1 MSRRIALLLVLAAA
15 ALLPFGLA
23 VRAFADE
30 WRAPNLRPQRFG
42 LRAVDV
48 VWHDPSLRSAIITSL
63 VVALTAALLA
73 LPLAW
78 PAARSL
84 GAAPR
89 RPLLLALLALPMLV
103 PGYAVATGIS
113 TWLVRLGIP
122 GGVPSIVVA
131 HLPSVLAYEILLL
144 LPAFDARLRQLDEA
158 GAVLGARPAI
168 RALLVELPA
177 RRGAVVA
184 ALAIGFTVS
193 WAQYGTSLAVGAGTV
208 TLPVV
213 LVPFAQTDP
222 QVAALLAL
230 GALLPPVIGLI
241 ASARSSSTLLG

>member
-1 MSRRIALLLVLAAA
+1 MPRRIALLLVPAAA
-15 ALLPFGLA
+15 ALLPLGLA

-30 WRAPNLRPQRFG
+30 WRAPNLWPQQFG

-48 VWHDPSLRSAIITSL
+48 VMHDPSLHSAIIASL

-73 LPLAW
+73 FPLAW

-84 GAAPR
+84 GATPG
-89 RPLLLALLALPMLV
+89 RPLLLALLALPLLV

-113 TWLVRLGIP
+113 AWLVRLGIP
-122 GGVPSIVVA
+122 GGVPSIVIA

-144 LPAFDARLRQLDEA
+144 LPAFDARLRRLDEA
-158 GAVLGARPAI
+158 GAVLGARPVV
-168 RALLVELPA
+168 RALLVEMPA
-177 RRGAVVA
+177 RRGAVTA
-184 ALAIGFTVS
+184 ALAVGFTVS
-193 WAQYGTSLAVGAGTV
+193 WAQYGTSLAVGAGIV

-213 LVPFAQTDP
+213 LVPFAQADR

-230 GALLPPVIGLI
+230 VALLPPVIALI
-241 ASARSSSTLLG
+241 ASARSASTLL

>member
-1 MSRRIALLLVLAAA
+1 MPRRVALLLVLAAA
-15 ALLPFGLA
+15 ALLPLGLA

-30 WRAPNLRPQRFG
+30 WRAPNLWPQQFG

-48 VWHDPSLRSAIITSL
+48 VSHDPSLRSAIITSV

-73 LPLAW
+73 FPLAW

-84 GAAPR
+84 GATPR
-89 RPLLLALLALPMLV
+89 RPLLLALLALPLVV
-103 PGYAVATGIS
+103 PGYAFATGIS
-113 TWLVRLGIP
+113 AWFVRLGIP
-122 GGVPSIVVA
+122 GGVPSLMLA

-144 LPAFDARLRQLDEA
+144 LPAFDARLRHLGEA

-168 RALLVELPA
+168 RTLLIELPA

-184 ALAIGFTVS
+184 AIVVGFTVS

-208 TLPVV
+208 TLPLV
-213 LVPFAQTDP
+213 LVPFAQADP

-230 GALLPPVIGLI
+230 IALLPPVIGLI
-241 ASARSSSTLLG
+241 ASARSASTLL

>member
-1 MSRRIALLLVLAAA
+1 MPRRVALLLLLAAA
-15 ALLPFGLA
+15 ALLPLGLA

-30 WRAPNLRPQRFG
+30 WRAPNLWPQQFG

-48 VWHDPSLRSAIITSL
+48 VSHDPSLRSAIITSV

-73 LPLAW
+73 FPLAW

-84 GAAPR
+84 GATPR
-89 RPLLLALLALPMLV
+89 RPLLLALLALPLLV
-103 PGYAVATGIS
+103 PGYAFATGIS
-113 TWLVRLGIP
+113 AWFVRLGIP
-122 GGVPSIVVA
+122 GGVPSLMLA

-144 LPAFDARLRQLDEA
+144 LPAFDARLRHLGEA

-168 RALLVELPA
+168 RTLLIELPA

-184 ALAIGFTVS
+184 ALVVGFTVS

-208 TLPVV
+208 TLPLV
-213 LVPFAQTDP
+213 LVPFAQADP

-230 GALLPPVIGLI
+230 IALLPPVIGLI
-241 ASARSSSTLLG
+241 ASARSASTLL

>member
-1 MSRRIALLLVLAAA
+1 MPRRVALLLVLAAA
-15 ALLPFGLA
+15 ALLPLGLA
-23 VRAFADE
+23 VRAFADD
-30 WRAPNLRPQRFG
+30 WRAPNLWPQQFG

-48 VWHDPSLRSAIITSL
+48 VSHDPSLRSAIITSV

-73 LPLAW
+73 FPLAW

-84 GAAPR
+84 GATPR
-89 RPLLLALLALPMLV
+89 RPLLLALLALPLVV
-103 PGYAVATGIS
+103 PGYAFATGIS
-113 TWLVRLGIP
+113 AWFVRLGIP
-122 GGVPSIVVA
+122 GGVPSLMLA

-144 LPAFDARLRQLDEA
+144 LPAFDARLRHLGEA

-168 RALLVELPA
+168 RTLLIELPA

-184 ALAIGFTVS
+184 AIVVGFTVS

-208 TLPVV
+208 TLPLV
-213 LVPFAQTDP
+213 LVPFAQADP

-230 GALLPPVIGLI
+230 IALLPPVIGLI
-241 ASARSSSTLLG
+241 ASARSASTLL

>member
-1 MSRRIALLLVLAAA
+1 MPRRVALLLVLAAA
-15 ALLPFGLA
+15 ALLPLGLA

-30 WRAPNLRPQRFG
+30 WRAPNLWPQQFG
-42 LRAVDV
+42 LRAVGV
-48 VWHDPSLRSAIITSL
+48 VSHDPSLRSAIIASV

-73 LPLAW
+73 FPLAW

-84 GAAPR
+84 GATPR
-89 RPLLLALLALPMLV
+89 RPLLLALLALPLVV
-103 PGYAVATGIS
+103 PGYAFATGIS
-113 TWLVRLGIP
+113 AWFVRLGIP
-122 GGVPSIVVA
+122 GGVPSLMLA

-144 LPAFDARLRQLDEA
+144 LPAFDARLRHLGEA
-158 GAVLGARPAI
+158 GAVLAARPAI
-168 RALLVELPA
+168 RTLLIELPA

-184 ALAIGFTVS
+184 ALVVGFTVS

-213 LVPFAQTDP
+213 LVPFAQADP

-230 GALLPPVIGLI
+230 IALLPPVIGLI
-241 ASARSSSTLLG
+241 ASARSASTLL